1 MPELRIVKDEPSP
14 LALLRDVRDVMTGTG
29 SPQHRLDRLVLLI
42 ADRLRS
48 EVCSIYLLQ
57 PGQVLEL
64 HATAGL
70 NSSAI
75 HATRLA
81 VGQGLVGEIA
91 ANATPLNLADAQSHP
106 KFVYRPETG
115 EERFHSFVG
124 VPILTNHQVLGVLV
138 VQSGKARN
146 YTEEQL
152 EVLQTV
158 AMVIAELVVGQSL
171 VDQVALT
178 REKRVSSLSHSFA
191 GQSLCGGLAKA
202 PAVLH
207 RPQIRI
213 KELVTD
219 DPEREEVRLL
229 EAIAAL
235 QEGVQKLIQ
244 SSDPLSSAHAE
255 ILETYQMLAQDRGWK
270 NSIVQAIHTGLT
282 AEAAAKKVME
292 DLHVRLEQAQN
303 PYVRERI
310 SDLEDVTTRL
320 LHHLTGVSYTSAH
333 SRLPEAFILIAR
345 SLGPAELLEYGQDR
359 IKGLVLE
366 EGSAASHIAIIAK
379 MMDIPVVAGL
389 RDATDIIQPGD
400 VVVVDGDHGE
410 VFVRPSDDL
419 EAEISE
425 LLRLR
430 AQRDAQYQALRGK
443 SALSLD
449 NQRVKIMLNIGLNM
463 NARELAAEDI
473 DGVGLFR
480 TELPYLTA
488 SHFPTVE
495 SQQLLYAGIIRQSH
509 GKPVVFRTFDIGGD
523 KPVPYIHIPP
533 EENPAMGWRATRI
546 GLDRP
551 MLLRRQFRA
560 LLLAASSHTLHV
572 MFPMI
577 ATAEEFHAT
586 RALLAMEH
594 QRLISAG
601 ETPPQAIKL
610 GIMLEVPSMLF
621 ELPHLLPYLDFISI
635 GSNDLL
641 QFLYAADRAND
652 QLTRQY
658 GGLRSSVL
666 GMLRHVVAQCAE
678 AGVEVSFCGDMA
690 TRPLDAMALL
700 GCGIRSLSV
709 APRAIGPLKAMI
721 SSLDVTA
728 LTDYLD
734 FICKIEQG
742 SLYGHLSSYARDHG
756 ILI

>member
-1 MPELRIVKDEPSP
+1 MPELRIIKDEPSP
-14 LALLRDVRDVMTGTG
+14 LALLRDVRDIMTGTG
-29 SPQHRLDRLVLLI
+29 TAQARLDKLVLLI

-48 EVCSIYLLQ
+48 EVCSIYLMQ
-57 PGQVLEL
+57 SGQMLEL
-64 HATAGL
+64 FASAGL

-91 ANATPLNLADAQSHP
+91 AGATPLNLADAQAHP

-115 EERFHSFVG
+115 EERFQSFVG

-138 VQSGKARN
+138 VQSAAARI
-146 YTEEQL
+146 YSEDQL

-158 AMVIAELVVGQSL
+158 AMVIAELVAGQSL

-178 REKRVSSLSHSFA
+178 REKRVSSLSPSFA
-191 GQSLCGGLAKA
+191 GQALCGGLAKA

-219 DPEREEVRLL
+219 DPEREEARLL

-235 QEGVQKLIQ
+235 QDSVTKLIQ

-270 NSIVQAIHTGLT
+270 NSMVQAIHTGLT

-333 SRLPEAFILIAR
+333 SRLPDAFILVAR
-345 SLGPAELLEYGQDR
+345 TLGPAELLEYGQER

-379 MMDIPVVAGL
+379 MMDIPVVAGI
-389 RDATDIIQPGD
+389 RDATDIVQPGD
-400 VVVVDGDHGE
+400 IVVVDGDHGQT
-410 VFVRPSDDL
+410 FIRPSDDL

-425 LLRLR
+425 LLRAR
-430 AQRDAQYQALRGK
+430 ASRDAAYQALRGSPAVSK
-443 SALSLD
+443 D
-449 NQRVKIMLNIGLNM
+449 GQRVKLMLNIGLNL
-463 NARELAAEDI
+463 NARELSAEDI

-495 SQQLLYAGIIRQSH
+495 SQQLLYAGILRQSH
-509 GKPVVFRTFDIGGD
+509 GKPVIFRSFDIGGD

-560 LLLAASSHTLHV
+560 LLLAASGQALHV

-586 RALLAMEH
+586 RAILLREYD
-594 QRLISAG
+594 RLA
-601 ETPPQAIKL
+601 ETGDMPPSELRI

-621 ELPHLLPYLDFISI
+621 ELPHILPHLHFISI

-641 QFLYAADRAND
+641 QFLFAADRAND

-658 GGLRSSVL
+658 GGLRASVL
-666 GMLRHVVAQCAE
+666 GVLRGVVRQCRE
-678 AGVEVSFCGDMA
+678 AGVEVGFCGDMA

-700 GCGIRSLSV
+700 GCGLRSLSV

-721 SSLDVTA
+721 SSLDVA
-728 LTDYLD
+728 AFTDYLE
-734 FICKIEQG
+734 FLCTVETG
-742 SLYGHLSSYARDHG
+742 SLRGHLVSYARDRG
-756 ILI
+756 IQL

>member
-1 MPELRIVKDEPSP
+1 MPELRIVTDEPSP

-29 SPQHRLDRLVLLI
+29 SPQARLDRLVLLI
-42 ADRLRS
+42 SDRLHS
-48 EVCSIYLLQ
+48 EVCSIYVMQ
-57 PGQVLEL
+57 PGQILEL
-64 HATAGL
+64 YATAGL
-70 NSSAI
+70 NRSAI
-75 HATRLA
+75 HSTRLA

-91 ANATPLNLADAQSHP
+91 AEARPLNLSDAQNHP
-106 KFVYRPETG
+106 TFVYRPETG
-115 EERFHSFVG
+115 EERFQSFVG

-138 VQSGKARN
+138 VQSAAARI
-146 YTEEQL
+146 YSDEQL

-178 REKRVSSLSHSFA
+178 REKRISSLSHSFT
-191 GQSLCGGLAKA
+191 GQALCGGLAKA
-202 PAVLH
+202 PAVMH

-219 DPEREEVRLL
+219 DPAREETRLV
-229 EAIAAL
+229 EAIQAM
-235 QEGVQKLIQ
+235 QESVQTLI
-244 SSDPLSSAHAE
+244 SATDPLSLAHAE

-270 NSIVQAIHTGLT
+270 NSIIQAIHTGLT

-310 SDLEDVTTRL
+310 EDLEDVTTRL
-320 LHHLTGVSYTSAH
+320 LYHLTGVSFTAAH
-333 SRLPEAFILIAR
+333 SQLPSNFILVAR
-345 SLGPAELLEYGQDR
+345 SLGPAELLEYGHER

-379 MMDIPVVAGL
+379 MMDIPVVARI
-389 RDATDIIQPGD
+389 RDATDIVQTGD

-410 VFVRPSDDL
+410 VFIRPSDDL
-419 EAEISE
+419 EAEITES
-425 LLRLR
+425 LRMR
-430 AQRDAQYQALRGK
+430 AQRDAVYQASRGVPAMSK
-443 SALSLD
+443 D
-449 NQRVKIMLNIGLNM
+449 GQRINMMLNIGLNL
-463 NARELAAEDI
+463 NARELSSVDI

-495 SQQLLYAGIIRQSH
+495 NQQLLYAGILRQSH
-509 GKPVVFRTFDIGGD
+509 NKPVIFRTFDIGGD

-560 LLLAASSHTLHV
+560 LLLAASGQVLHV

-577 ATAEEFHAT
+577 ATAEEFYAT
-586 RALLAMEH
+586 RALLMHEYA
-594 QRLISAG
+594 RLEANG
-601 ETPPQAIKL
+601 DMPPKALRI
-610 GIMLEVPSMLF
+610 GIMLEIPSMIF
-621 ELPHLLPYLDFISI
+621 ELPHILDQLQFISI

-652 QLTRQY
+652 HLTKQY
-658 GGLRSSVL
+658 GGLRASVL
-666 GMLRHVVAQCAE
+666 GLLKNVVKQCQQK
-678 AGVEVSFCGDMA
+678 GVDVGFCGDMA

-709 APRAIGPLKAMI
+709 APRAVGPLKAMI
-721 SSLDVTA
+721 ASLDVQA
-728 LTDYLD
+728 LTDYLE
-734 FICKIEQG
+734 FICKVEQG
-742 SLYGHLSSYARDHG
+742 NLRGHLTSYALDHA
-756 ILI
+756 IRV

>member
-1 MPELRIVKDEPSP
+1 MPELHIISDEPSP
-14 LALLRDVRDVMTGTG
+14 LSLLRDVRDIMTGLGTA
-29 SPQHRLDRLVLLI
+29 QARLDRLVMLI

-48 EVCSIYLLQ
+48 EVCSLYLMQ
-57 PGQVLEL
+57 PGQILEL
-64 HATAGL
+64 YATAGL
-70 NSSAI
+70 NRSAI

-91 ANATPLNLADAQSHP
+91 AEASPLNLADAQHHP

-124 VPILTNHQVLGVLV
+124 VPVLTNHQVLGVLV
-138 VQSGKARN
+138 VQSAQARI
-146 YTEEQL
+146 YSDEQL

-158 AMVIAELVVGQSL
+158 AMVIAELATGQSL

-178 REKRVSSLSHSFA
+178 REKRVSSLSHSFS

-202 PAVLH
+202 QAVLH

-219 DPEREEVRLL
+219 DPKREERRL
-229 EAIAAL
+229 EDAIAAL
-235 QEGVQKLIQ
+235 QEGVEKLIR
-244 SSDPLSSAHAE
+244 SSDPLSLAHAE

-270 NSIVQAIHTGLT
+270 NSMVQAIYTGLT

-303 PYVRERI
+303 SYIRERI
-310 SDLEDVTTRL
+310 EDLEDVTTRL
-320 LHHLTGVSYTSAH
+320 LHHLTGVSYTSAQSH
-333 SRLPEAFILIAR
+333 LPDAFILVAR
-345 SLGPAELLEYGQDR
+345 SLGPAELLEYGQER

-379 MMDIPVVAGL
+379 MMDIPVVASI
-389 RDATDIIQPGD
+389 RDATDIVQMGD
-400 VVVVDGDHGE
+400 IVVVDGDHGE
-410 VFVRPSDDL
+410 IFIRPSEDL
-419 EAEISE
+419 EGEITE
-425 LLRLR
+425 LLRMR
-430 AQRDAQYQALRGK
+430 AQQDAVYQTMRDTPAITKDGA
-443 SALSLD
+443 
-449 NQRVKIMLNIGLNM
+449 RVKLMLNIGLNL
-463 NARELAAEDI
+463 NARELSSVDI

-488 SHFPTVE
+488 SQFPTVE
-495 SQQLLYAGIIRQSH
+495 NQQLLYAGILRQSH
-509 GKPVVFRTFDIGGD
+509 GKPVIFRSFDIGGD
-523 KPVPYIHIPP
+523 KPVPYIHIPH

-560 LLLAASSHTLHV
+560 LLLAASGQTLHV

-577 ATAEEFHAT
+577 ATAEEFYAT
-586 RALLAMEH
+586 RALLMMEYD
-594 QRLISAG
+594 RLTSMG
-601 ETPPQAIKL
+601 DMPPKALKL

-621 ELPHLLPYLDFISI
+621 ELPHILNQLQFVSI

-641 QFLYAADRAND
+641 QFLYAADRSND
-652 QLTRQY
+652 QLTRNY
-658 GGLRSSVL
+658 GGLRASVL
-666 GMLRHVVAQCAE
+666 GLMRTVVRHCEA
-678 AGVEVSFCGDMA
+678 AGVEVGFCGDMA
-690 TRPLDAMALL
+690 TRPLEAMALL

-728 LTDYLD
+728 LTEYLD
-734 FICKIEQG
+734 FLCNIEQR
-742 SLYGHLSSYARDHG
+742 SLRGHLIGYARDHG

>member
-14 LALLRDVRDVMTGTG
+14 LALLRDVRDIMTGTG
-29 SPQHRLDRLVLLI
+29 TPQARLDRLVLLI
-42 ADRLRS
+42 GDRLHS
-48 EVCSIYLLQ
+48 EVCSIYLMQ

-64 HATAGL
+64 YATAGL
-70 NSSAI
+70 NRSAI
-75 HATRLA
+75 HATRLN

-91 ANATPLNLADAQSHP
+91 AEASPLNLADAQNHP

-115 EERFHSFVG
+115 EERFQSFVG

-138 VQSGKARN
+138 VQSAQARI
-146 YTEEQL
+146 YTDDQL

-158 AMVIAELVVGQSL
+158 AMVIAELVVGQAL

-178 REKRVSSLSHSFA
+178 REKRASSLSQTFG
-191 GQSLCGGLAKA
+191 GQALSSGLAKA
-202 PAVLH
+202 SAVLH

-219 DPEREEVRLL
+219 DPVREEARLVT
-229 EAIAAL
+229 AINAL
-235 QEGVQKLIQ
+235 QESVRKLIQ

-255 ILETYQMLAQDRGWK
+255 ILETYEMLAQDKGWK
-270 NSIVQAIHTGLT
+270 NSMIQAIHTGLT

-303 PYVRERI
+303 IYVRERI
-310 SDLEDVTTRL
+310 EDLEDITTRL
-320 LHHLTGVSYTSAH
+320 LYHLTGVSITSAH
-333 SRLPEAFILIAR
+333 SRLPEAFILVAR
-345 SLGPAELLEYGQDR
+345 SLGPAELLEYGQER

-379 MMDIPVVAGL
+379 MMDIPVVAGI
-389 RDATDIIQPGD
+389 RDATDIVQPGD
-400 VVVVDGDHGE
+400 TVVVDGDHGE
-410 VFVRPSDDL
+410 VYIRPSDDL
-419 EAEISE
+419 DAEITE
-425 LLRLR
+425 LLHLN
-430 AQRDAQYQALRGK
+430 AKRDEAFRALRNEPAVSKDG
-443 SALSLD
+443 
-449 NQRVKIMLNIGLNM
+449 QRIKLMLNIGLNL
-463 NARELAAEDI
+463 NARELGAVDI

-488 SHFPTVE
+488 SSFPTVE
-495 SQQLLYAGIIRQSH
+495 NQQLLYAGILRQSH
-509 GKPVVFRTFDIGGD
+509 GKPVIFRTFDIGGD

-551 MLLRRQFRA
+551 MLLRCQFRA
-560 LLLAASSHTLHV
+560 LLLAASGQKLHV

-577 ATAEEFHAT
+577 ATAEEFYAA
-586 RALLAMEH
+586 RDLLMHEC
-594 QRLISAG
+594 QLIEEAG
-601 ETPPQAIKL
+601 EMPPSAIRI

-621 ELPHLLPYLDFISI
+621 ELPHILGELQFISI

-641 QFLYAADRAND
+641 QFLFAADRANE

-658 GGLRSSVL
+658 GGLRASVL
-666 GMLRHVVAQCAE
+666 GLLQTVVRHCE
-678 AGVEVSFCGDMA
+678 GAGVEVGFCGDMA

-709 APRAIGPLKAMI
+709 APRAIGPLKMMI

-734 FICKIEQG
+734 FLCKIESG
-742 SLYGHLSSYARDHG
+742 SLRGHLTAWARDHSVS
-756 ILI
+756 L